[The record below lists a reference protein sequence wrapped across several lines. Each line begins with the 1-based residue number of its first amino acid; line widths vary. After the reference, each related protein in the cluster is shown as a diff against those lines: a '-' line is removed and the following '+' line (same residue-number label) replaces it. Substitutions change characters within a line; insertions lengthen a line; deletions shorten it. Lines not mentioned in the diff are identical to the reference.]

1 MKPRSKAAYDDIT
14 AEDSVA
20 PVLSVGCPHAAAMR
34 EHAQFAAT
42 ELGCL
47 RVIVTTGITTL
58 QENLH
63 LLTERQEAAAR
74 QGDPMDPAVATAL
87 ERALQA
93 VQFDDMAVQ
102 LIDRV
107 NARLMQLD
115 RVLLADS
122 PMPPA
127 VMPLHSAANRDRAV
141 TFGED
146 APGGDIELF

>member
-1 MKPRSKAAYDDIT
+1 MWQGSAAVHHDIPADDP
-14 AEDSVA
+14 DRPA
-20 PVLSVGCPHAAAMR
+20 PSGPIVHAAAMR
-34 EHAQFAAT
+34 QDAQFAAT

-47 RVIVTTGITTL
+47 RAIVTSGVTVL
-58 QENLH
+58 QENLR
-63 LLTERQEAAAR
+63 LLAERLAVASREGRTMEAA
-74 QGDPMDPAVATAL
+74 VSTAL

-115 RVLLADS
+115 RGLDAGSTAPPTVL
-122 PMPPA
+122 
-127 VMPLHSAANRDRAV
+127 PLHSAADRDRAI
-141 TFGED
+141 TFGEG